1 MKSTARSV
9 QAYIA
14 ASPPEARKVLKQLRT
29 LIKATAPRATEKIS
43 YGIPTFNLNGEY
55 LVYIAG
61 WKKHISMYPVTGGV
75 AREFKD
81 ELKPYRTGKGTLQ
94 FPLAQ
99 PMPKSLIRRIVKFR
113 VNEVTRPPQR

>member
-14 ASPPEARKVLKQLRT
+14 ECSPESRKALKELRA
-29 LIKATAPRATEKIS
+29 LIKATAPRVTEKIS
-43 YGIPTFNLNGEY
+43 YGIPTFNLNGHY

-61 WKKHISMYPVTGGV
+61 WKNHISMYPVTGGV

-99 PMPKSLIRRIVKFR
+99 PMPKGLIRRIVKFR
-113 VNEVTRPPQR
+113 VSEVSSGG